1 MNFNWILNLTRRVVV
16 GSRRSSGPQ
25 KAAFDK
31 KSIFVTAFCCDRASK
46 RGTKV
51 LCPQYLRGLVSAPLH
66 AEELDVNRAA
76 EARIE
81 EHVPAGMVVVVIDV
95 DAVTVPFPVA
105 ATRNVVRRDDPI

>member
-1 MNFNWILNLTRRVVV
+1 M
-16 GSRRSSGPQ
+16 
-25 KAAFDK
+25 
-31 KSIFVTAFCCDRASK
+31 
-46 RGTKV
+46 
-51 LCPQYLRGLVSAPLH
+51 SAPLH